1 MFFWSDIEETCKGIN
16 NQQIGIKQHLRA
28 QRHHNGILSFKF
40 HHTAGKQLHPVVIHQ
55 AQQFFRPSDVGAQP
69 NTIEKH
75 NIAAAQYLNQND
87 TLEVLRLRI
96 VCSTARDA

>member
-1 MFFWSDIEETCKGIN
+1 ME
-16 NQQIGIKQHLRA
+16 NQQCLRV
-28 QRHHNGILSFKF
+28 QRLHNGILRFNF
-40 HHTAGKQLHPVVIHQ
+40 RHTAGEQLHPVVIHQ
-55 AQQFFRPSDVGAQP
+55 AEQFFRPSGVGAQP